1 MCCTRICHVDTLG
14 TLVVGPMSYG
24 TAYVRSGATFDG
36 QNTAQN
42 WFVYTESGATVLN
55 YSGNV
60 VQCTNVTFPAAMC
73 FMSVPEQYQSTVSA
87 VQNANLLSFSF
98 SSVLTKA
105 RVELYDPTGKIVMT
119 STQAQCNRQDLD
131 VSTLPSGV
139 HM

>member
-1 MCCTRICHVDTLG
+1 
-14 TLVVGPMSYG
+14 
-24 TAYVRSGATFDG
+24 
-36 QNTAQN
+36 
-42 WFVYTESGATVLN
+42 
-55 YSGNV
+55 
-60 VQCTNVTFPAAMC
+60 MC
-73 FMSVPEQYQSTVSA
+73 FMSVPEQYQSMVSA